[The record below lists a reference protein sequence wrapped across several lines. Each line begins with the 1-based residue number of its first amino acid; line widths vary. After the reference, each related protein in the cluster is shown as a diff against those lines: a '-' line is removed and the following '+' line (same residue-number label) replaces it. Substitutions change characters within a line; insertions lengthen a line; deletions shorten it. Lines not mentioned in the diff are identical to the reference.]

1 MFIFYTTNVVVLSEL
16 PLTVYIYIYIFF
28 FFFFFS
34 ELRIGENPIL
44 SDTDRIVG
52 RLLHLSTI
60 ECESLPKAWYTLAGW
75 CYKWGRKAV
84 DNAR

>member
-1 MFIFYTTNVVVLSEL
+1 MMQKHLFLEEKLTYPFLS
-16 PLTVYIYIYIFF
+16 
-28 FFFFFS
+28 S
-34 ELRIGENPIL
+34 ELRIGANPIL

-60 ECESLPKAWYTLAGW
+60 EGESLPKAWYTLAGW